1 MVCKAVVAP
10 QRERLLDSVLSLH
23 IGRWKEAS
31 LRARRRTATRESGP
45 CGEVLR
51 DGFPTMRQRT
61 AASTDLPVTVT
72 IAACSIP

>member
-10 QRERLLDSVLSLH
+10 QRERFLGSIQLLMCSE
-23 IGRWKEAS
+23 RMEAS
-31 LRARRRTATRESGP
+31 LHARTRTTAWESGP
-45 CGEVLR
+45 CGEVLG